1 MALADYFSK
10 NLLAISQALKKGSS
24 EQFEATLNQAVVGI
38 VFDDAVEK
46 PEGGAMLDL
55 TVRLLSRLYPKL
67 KFVDRRSR
75 GSNFKFT
82 ELCKSINSRIELVDD
97 EPTVNIVIGT
107 TPLENATLNGRPA
120 FYIGSDQWVAK
131 FSPNNTVGCGD
142 SSNVFGAGVASCVG
156 VANVF
161 RYVFR
166 EFISDVQFD
175 KEFSLSLINLELESA
190 ENISDELIDLEDF
203 TLVGFGAIGNGV
215 IWALSRTPFVKGRLT
230 IVEPEEVD
238 ITNLQRY
245 VLAEEQ
251 HIGRP
256 KIQIA
261 QEHLIN
267 SDLELTPVKDNWVGY
282 LNSKNTWLERSVLVA
297 IDNVN
302 DRIAIQSSLPKEI
315 INSYTENNL
324 VGIARHKA
332 FGEEACLVCTYMP
345 SERQKSYSQQVSDN
359 LRLSHMEPQIRNY
372 LHYSLPADEQLIKW
386 IADANTI
393 DVSELEKFKGI
404 PVSDFYA
411 KVVCG
416 GVLMELKKD
425 CLKTETLEAP
435 LAFQSTL
442 AGILLLAEKV
452 IATGNL
458 RRKSLPTITHFH
470 PLFPLKPGTN
480 PHSHSFS
487 KDSSSRCICSDSD
500 FLNAYKNKWS
510 NVLGRS
516 S

>member
-10 NLLAISQALKKGSS
+10 NLLAISQALKQGSS
-24 EQFEATLNQAVVGI
+24 EKFEATLNQTVVGI
-38 VFDDAVEK
+38 VFDNAVEK

-67 KFVDRRSR
+67 KFIDQTTR

-107 TPLENATLNGRPA
+107 TPLAKAILNGRPA
-120 FYIGSDQWVAK
+120 FYIGSDQWIAK
-131 FSPNNTVGCGD
+131 FSPKNTVGCGD

-166 EFISDVQFD
+166 EFISDIQFD
-175 KEFSLSLINLELESA
+175 NEFSLSLINLDLESA
-190 ENISDELIDLEDF
+190 ENISDKPIDLEDF

-215 IWALSRTPFVKGRLT
+215 IWALSKTPFVKGRLT

-245 VLAEEQ
+245 VLAEER
-251 HIGRP
+251 HIETP

-267 SDLELTPVKDNWVGY
+267 SDLELIPVKDNWIGY
-282 LNSKNTWLERSVLVA
+282 LNSKNTWLEKSVLVA

-324 VGIARHKA
+324 VGISRHKA
-332 FGEEACLVCTYMP
+332 FGQEACLVCTYMP
-345 SERQKSYSQQVSDN
+345 GEQRKSYSQEVSDN
-359 LRLSHMEPQIRNY
+359 LGLSHMEPQIRNY
-372 LHYSLPADEQLIKW
+372 LHYNLPADDQLIKW

-393 DVSELEKFKGI
+393 DTLELEKFKGI
-404 PVSDFYA
+404 PVSDFYS

-416 GVLMELKKD
+416 GVLLEIKKD
-425 CLKTETLEAP
+425 CPTTETLEAP

-452 IATGNL
+452 ITAGNL
-458 RRKSLPTITHFH
+458 RKKIQPTITHFH
-470 PLFPLKPGTN
+470 PLFPLKHGTN
-480 PHSHSFS
+480 PHSHSFT
-487 KDSSSRCICSDSD
+487 KDSSRRCICNDDD
-500 FLNAYKNKWS
+500 FLTAYEDKWCNKS
-510 NVLGRS
+510 EP
-516 S
+516 